1 MFKKVLIVMASLSAA
16 TMAHADNPTIR
27 GTVASKC
34 SVYTTTQGVF
44 GNPSPNTLSTAAS
57 DGGVQ
62 PIVRYDVAIGNYYYG
77 RITYPTSFTSSP
89 NLTSSA
95 LEWDGDV
102 DVSQVS
108 VPGMSVYTTN
118 AITYDNTVQYDLT
131 LAGSTW
137 FKISSEATYGYNQA
151 FPAGSYVASVVAECI
166 AK

>member
-1 MFKKVLIVMASLSAA
+1 MFKKVLILATLLSA

-44 GNPSPNTLSTAAS
+44 GNPSPDVLSTAPAA
-57 DGGVQ
+57 GGVQ
-62 PIVRYDVAIGNYYYG
+62 PIVRYDVAIGDYYYG
-77 RITYPTSFTSSP
+77 KITYPDSFTSSP
-89 NLTSSA
+89 TLTSSA
-95 LEWDGDV
+95 V

-108 VPGMSVYTTN
+108 VPAMSAYTN
-118 AITYDNTVQYDLT
+118 NVVTYDNTFQYDLT
-131 LAGSTW
+131 EAGSTW
-137 FKISSEATYGYNQA
+137 FKVSAVATYGYNQA

>member
-1 MFKKVLIVMASLSAA
+1 MFKKVLIVMAGLSAA

-44 GNPSPNTLSTAAS
+44 GNPSPNTLSTAPA

-95 LEWDGDV
+95 LEWTGDV

>member
-44 GNPSPNTLSTAAS
+44 GNPSPNTLSTAAA

-151 FPAGSYVASVVAECI
+151 FPAGSYVASVVAGCI

>member
-44 GNPSPNTLSTAAS
+44 GNPSPNTLSTAAA

>member
-44 GNPSPNTLSTAAS
+44 GNPSPNTLSTAAA

-62 PIVRYDVAIGNYYYG
+62 PVVRYDVAIGNYYYG

-95 LEWDGDV
+95 LEWTGDV

-108 VPGMSVYTTN
+108 VPAMSAYTTN
-118 AITYDNTVQYDLT
+118 AVAYDSTIQYDLT

-137 FKISSEATYGYNQA
+137 FEISSEATYGYNQA